1 MLSTKDMS
9 AGSGKI
15 KPVVGPGNH
24 TVKINE
30 IGYMVTP
37 YDPDSHNIILH
48 VETTPIKGGGYEQGD
63 ETLFA
68 STLIEDVVEPD
79 RSSEVFKEQIEDV
92 SKVEPIPIPNLVFAM
107 SAIRLGDDPN

>member
-30 IGYMVTP
+30 IWIYGNT
-37 YDPDSHNIILH
+37 I
-48 VETTPIKGGGYEQGD
+48 
-63 ETLFA
+63 
-68 STLIEDVVEPD
+68 
-79 RSSEVFKEQIEDV
+79 
-92 SKVEPIPIPNLVFAM
+92 
-107 SAIRLGDDPN
+107 